1 MTGFS
6 SLCSHHHPS
15 IHLLRGNYN
24 NKNNNNNA
32 STSKRRN
39 VVVITG
45 QKIDPKW
52 GDGRQWGKNKLG
64 KKLEHRSR
72 LILEYEVA
80 REFVWTLG
88 LYDEDDWRDWAKD
101 RRRGCVFIP
110 RDPWNAYRN
119 RGWIDMDDWLG
130 RPLPFAEAK
139 ALAREFAKER
149 RIRTQAE
156 WWAAVDSRTTPSRVP
171 VRPGMYYRDDGWID
185 YDDWLGVGLDDA
197 KEEEE
202 EEEEEER

>member
-15 IHLLRGNYN
+15 IHLLRGNNN

-130 RPLPFAEAK
+130 RPLPSREAS
-139 ALAREFAKER
+139 ASRESSRKSGGYGRKRSGGQRLILGR
-149 RIRTQAE
+149 RRVEFQSDRVCIIE
-156 WWAAVDSRTTPSRVP
+156 TT
-171 VRPGMYYRDDGWID
+171 
-185 YDDWLGVGLDDA
+185 VGSITTIG
-197 KEEEE
+197 
-202 EEEEEER
+202 